1 MVEAALRAALKVGI
15 AEDLFWRLTPYRLG
29 VHITEANRARA
40 EQSLFTGW
48 FAERFA
54 REERLQAPQQYISDM
69 LDGTSDDVQQ
79 AMAEAELTRMAMGW
93 GLTLEDVE
101 DPVGECE
108 TVS

>member
-54 REERLQAPQQYISDM
+54 REERLQAPQQYIADM
-69 LDGTSDDVQQ
+69 LDGTSDEVQQ
-79 AMAEAELTRMAMGW
+79 AMAEAELHRMALGW
-93 GLTLEDVE
+93 GLEVVDIEEAEDE
-101 DPVGECE
+101 A
-108 TVS
+108 